1 MRELFEKWLYDNTNL
16 KEGTINSY
24 GSAINSVTEFIKEN
38 KIIDKDIYRINEINE
53 LKQVINI
60 INSSE
65 LYKKKND
72 ETHKRWSNA
81 IDKYEKYM
89 EGKSN
94 NKSSIIKKIKETY
107 EKLKDEKKLLD
118 IKELE
123 EGYRKFYDRFNPE
136 KLSMLEGEELAETI
150 FNISNKD
157 SLVYWLEFKNDDEF
171 KTSTKSYGSISGGS
185 SYKYILYKKSSEDKW
200 ITGSP
205 HNSIILTKD
214 QAIDTAEKIRNELV
228 EGAKIIGKLSPDSGV
243 EEYRILQNKLE
254 NVLSDNNMCSLGWV
268 HKYYHMIY
276 PDKIDTF
283 HNTRWQKHA
292 LISCNIKPEKDKLYV
307 MAGQLMQ
314 VVKEIG
320 IQTSYVMIS
329 MIELFGEPLNY
340 YRINTT
346 SISGD
351 KNCWDEMRSNSYVS
365 IGWSEVGDLRKYD
378 NQDIKEVK
386 NNISYVLESK
396 YKYESPVIGRISNQI
411 KVFYKNIEVG
421 DIVVAVREDIVLGIG
436 QVEGKYEYLEDKD
449 FPHIIRVNWINLRE
463 NRLPNSKEG
472 YGTTVYQYRDIDNIL
487 YINQLSEVKYVDM
500 VSSDRNDSECASCS
514 NCESKN
520 QILYGPPGTGK
531 TYNVISR
538 ALEIIDKEK
547 YKSLIENEENR
558 DEVVLEFNKLLEEG
572 QIAFCT
578 FHQSYG
584 YEEFVEGLRSD
595 EEGKGFVVQ
604 PGIFKLICEKAS
616 AKAQEWL
623 PKYDFDEN
631 KINFY
636 KMALG
641 NKLDNDESIYN
652 YCIDNNC
659 VALGWG
665 ENIDF
670 SKCKAD
676 CDVKE
681 MYSGVSGG
689 ALSAVKCFVTSVKKD
704 DIVIIG
710 DGMKKAR
717 AIGRVIGDYEF
728 NEDTPIGYNHFRKV
742 EWLYKDGNLD
752 KTDILKSKSLSQGS
766 IYKFK
771 TEDLNLSRIR
781 ELISHKSEQSENVK
795 NYVLIIDEINRGNI
809 SKIFG
814 ELITLIE
821 EDKRLGE
828 KNELKVTLPYSN
840 DKFGVPSNVYI
851 LGTMNTADRSIA
863 LLDTALRRRFTFKE
877 YMPDVSKIS
886 VDVDGIN
893 VGRFLDVI
901 NKRVE
906 YLFDRDHTIGHA
918 YFMKDN
924 LTFEDLV
931 LIMKNKIIPLLQE
944 YFYGDWE
951 KVELILGG
959 AGINN
964 DYFINKKKVNVSG
977 LFKTNIIDN
986 YQEQYIYSIVD
997 NPTKEAF
1004 LNVYEGITE

>member
-1 MRELFEKWLYDNTNL
+1 MEKQDY
-16 KEGTINSY
+16 I
-24 GSAINSVTEFIKEN
+24 
-38 KIIDKDIYRINEINE
+38 EI
-53 LKQVINI
+53 
-60 INSSE
+60 
-65 LYKKKND
+65 
-72 ETHKRWSNA
+72 
-81 IDKYEKYM
+81 
-89 EGKSN
+89 
-94 NKSSIIKKIKETY
+94 
-107 EKLKDEKKLLD
+107 
-118 IKELE
+118 
-123 EGYRKFYDRFNPE
+123 
-136 KLSMLEGEELAETI
+136 
-150 FNISNKD
+150 
-157 SLVYWLEFKNDDEF
+157 LEFLRDHSKE
-171 KTSTKSYGSISGGS
+171 
-185 SYKYILYKKSSEDKW
+185 
-200 ITGSP
+200 
-205 HNSIILTKD
+205 
-214 QAIDTAEKIRNELV
+214 
-228 EGAKIIGKLSPDSGV
+228 
-243 EEYRILQNKLE
+243 
-254 NVLSDNNMCSLGWV
+254 
-268 HKYYHMIY
+268 IY
-276 PDKIDTF
+276 
-283 HNTRWQKHA
+283 
-292 LISCNIKPEKDKLYV
+292 IKPEKAKNDSDKKIY
-307 MAGQLMQ
+307 
-314 VVKEIG
+314 E
-320 IQTSYVMIS
+320 
-329 MIELFGEPLNY
+329 ELAL
-340 YRINTT
+340 
-346 SISGD
+346 SGD
-351 KNCWDEMRSNSYVS
+351 KSLKKFKEISDRYLGKFTSSTNPRWFDPSKESRVKSYFWTQLKYKEKEKLSTSVAIFAEKEKKLRYRITLEIRDDKSIETDYIRHFRYLNILNVDNTNFEYFGKRNENLELNSLSKEEIKKWIEDVKSRKEKKIQVGRTLEYEDILSMDVKDIEGFFDNTVNELIRYYEAAVSSNSGS
-365 IGWSEVGDLRKYD
+365 
-378 NQDIKEVK
+378 
-386 NNISYVLESK
+386 
-396 YKYESPVIGRISNQI
+396 ESPM
-411 KVFYKNIEVG
+411 
-421 DIVVAVREDIVLGIG
+421 GIG
-436 QVEGKYEYLEDKD
+436 KCETS
-449 FPHIIRVNWINLRE
+449 I
-463 NRLPNSKEG
+463 
-472 YGTTVYQYRDIDNIL
+472 
-487 YINQLSEVKYVDM
+487 
-500 VSSDRNDSECASCS
+500 
-514 NCESKN
+514 ESKN

-531 TYNVISR
+531 TYNVINR

-558 DEVVLEFNKLLEEG
+558 DGVVLEFNKLLEEG

-616 AKAQEWL
+616 AKAQEGL

-652 YCIDNNC
+652 YCIENNC

-670 SKCKAD
+670 SKCKTD
-676 CDVKE
+676 SDVKAV
-681 MYSGVSGG
+681 YSGASGG

-710 DGMKKAR
+710 YGVKKAR
-717 AIGRVIGDYEF
+717 AIGRVIGGYEF

-781 ELISHKSEQSENVK
+781 ELISPKSEESENVK

-821 EDKRLGE
+821 EDKRLGA

-877 YMPDVSKIS
+877 YMPDVSKVS
-886 VDVDGIN
+886 ADVDGIN
-893 VGRFLDVI
+893 ISRFLDVI
-901 NKRVE
+901 NKRIE

-924 LTFEDLV
+924 LIFEDLV

-959 AGINN
+959 AGTNN
-964 DYFINKKKVNVSG
+964 DYFINKKKVNVNG
-977 LFKTNIIDN
+977 LFKTNIMDN
-986 YQEQYIYSIVD
+986 YQEQYTYSIVD

>member
-1 MRELFEKWLYDNTNL
+1 MEKQDY
-16 KEGTINSY
+16 I
-24 GSAINSVTEFIKEN
+24 
-38 KIIDKDIYRINEINE
+38 EI
-53 LKQVINI
+53 
-60 INSSE
+60 
-65 LYKKKND
+65 
-72 ETHKRWSNA
+72 
-81 IDKYEKYM
+81 
-89 EGKSN
+89 
-94 NKSSIIKKIKETY
+94 
-107 EKLKDEKKLLD
+107 
-118 IKELE
+118 
-123 EGYRKFYDRFNPE
+123 
-136 KLSMLEGEELAETI
+136 
-150 FNISNKD
+150 
-157 SLVYWLEFKNDDEF
+157 LEFLRDHSKE
-171 KTSTKSYGSISGGS
+171 
-185 SYKYILYKKSSEDKW
+185 
-200 ITGSP
+200 
-205 HNSIILTKD
+205 
-214 QAIDTAEKIRNELV
+214 
-228 EGAKIIGKLSPDSGV
+228 
-243 EEYRILQNKLE
+243 
-254 NVLSDNNMCSLGWV
+254 
-268 HKYYHMIY
+268 IY
-276 PDKIDTF
+276 
-283 HNTRWQKHA
+283 
-292 LISCNIKPEKDKLYV
+292 IKPEKAKNDSDKKIY
-307 MAGQLMQ
+307 
-314 VVKEIG
+314 E
-320 IQTSYVMIS
+320 
-329 MIELFGEPLNY
+329 ELAL
-340 YRINTT
+340 
-346 SISGD
+346 SGD
-351 KNCWDEMRSNSYVS
+351 KSLKKFKEISDRYVAKLTSSTNPRWFDPSKESRVKSYFWTQLKYKEKEKLSTSIAIFAEKEKKLRYRITLEIRDDKSIEKDYIRHFRYLNILNVDNTNFEYFGERNENLELNSLTKEEIKKWIEDVKSRKEKKIQVGRTLEYEDILSMDVEDIERFFDNTVNELIRYYEAAVSSNSGNVSSMS
-365 IGWSEVGDLRKYD
+365 IGKCGT
-378 NQDIKEVK
+378 
-386 NNISYVLESK
+386 SK
-396 YKYESPVIGRISNQI
+396 
-411 KVFYKNIEVG
+411 
-421 DIVVAVREDIVLGIG
+421 
-436 QVEGKYEYLEDKD
+436 
-449 FPHIIRVNWINLRE
+449 
-463 NRLPNSKEG
+463 
-472 YGTTVYQYRDIDNIL
+472 
-487 YINQLSEVKYVDM
+487 
-500 VSSDRNDSECASCS
+500 
-514 NCESKN
+514 ESKN

-558 DEVVLEFNKLLEEG
+558 DGVVLEFNKLLEEG

-710 DGMKKAR
+710 YGMKKAR

-931 LIMKNKIIPLLQE
+931 LIMKNKIIPLLKE

>member
-1 MRELFEKWLYDNTNL
+1 MREGNNMEKQDY
-16 KEGTINSY
+16 I
-24 GSAINSVTEFIKEN
+24 
-38 KIIDKDIYRINEINE
+38 EI
-53 LKQVINI
+53 
-60 INSSE
+60 
-65 LYKKKND
+65 
-72 ETHKRWSNA
+72 
-81 IDKYEKYM
+81 
-89 EGKSN
+89 
-94 NKSSIIKKIKETY
+94 
-107 EKLKDEKKLLD
+107 
-118 IKELE
+118 
-123 EGYRKFYDRFNPE
+123 
-136 KLSMLEGEELAETI
+136 
-150 FNISNKD
+150 
-157 SLVYWLEFKNDDEF
+157 LEFLRDHSKE
-171 KTSTKSYGSISGGS
+171 
-185 SYKYILYKKSSEDKW
+185 
-200 ITGSP
+200 
-205 HNSIILTKD
+205 
-214 QAIDTAEKIRNELV
+214 
-228 EGAKIIGKLSPDSGV
+228 
-243 EEYRILQNKLE
+243 
-254 NVLSDNNMCSLGWV
+254 
-268 HKYYHMIY
+268 IY
-276 PDKIDTF
+276 
-283 HNTRWQKHA
+283 
-292 LISCNIKPEKDKLYV
+292 IKPEKAKNDSDKKIY
-307 MAGQLMQ
+307 
-314 VVKEIG
+314 E
-320 IQTSYVMIS
+320 
-329 MIELFGEPLNY
+329 ELAL
-340 YRINTT
+340 
-346 SISGD
+346 SGD
-351 KNCWDEMRSNSYVS
+351 KSLKKFKEISDRYVAKLTSSTNPRWFDPSKESRVKSYFWTQLKYKEKEKLSTSIAIFAEKEKKLRYRITLEIRDDKSIEKDYIRHFRYLNILNVDNTNFEYFGERNENLELNSLTKEEIKKWIEDVKSRKEKKIQVGRTLEYEDILSMDVEDIERFFDNTVNELIRYYEAAVSSNSGNVSSMS
-365 IGWSEVGDLRKYD
+365 IGKCGT
-378 NQDIKEVK
+378 
-386 NNISYVLESK
+386 SK
-396 YKYESPVIGRISNQI
+396 
-411 KVFYKNIEVG
+411 
-421 DIVVAVREDIVLGIG
+421 
-436 QVEGKYEYLEDKD
+436 
-449 FPHIIRVNWINLRE
+449 
-463 NRLPNSKEG
+463 
-472 YGTTVYQYRDIDNIL
+472 
-487 YINQLSEVKYVDM
+487 
-500 VSSDRNDSECASCS
+500 
-514 NCESKN
+514 ESKN

-558 DEVVLEFNKLLEEG
+558 DGVVLEFNKLLEEG

-710 DGMKKAR
+710 YGMKKAR

>member
-1 MRELFEKWLYDNTNL
+1 MEKQDY
-16 KEGTINSY
+16 I
-24 GSAINSVTEFIKEN
+24 
-38 KIIDKDIYRINEINE
+38 EI
-53 LKQVINI
+53 
-60 INSSE
+60 
-65 LYKKKND
+65 
-72 ETHKRWSNA
+72 
-81 IDKYEKYM
+81 
-89 EGKSN
+89 
-94 NKSSIIKKIKETY
+94 
-107 EKLKDEKKLLD
+107 
-118 IKELE
+118 
-123 EGYRKFYDRFNPE
+123 
-136 KLSMLEGEELAETI
+136 
-150 FNISNKD
+150 
-157 SLVYWLEFKNDDEF
+157 LEFLRDHSKE
-171 KTSTKSYGSISGGS
+171 
-185 SYKYILYKKSSEDKW
+185 
-200 ITGSP
+200 
-205 HNSIILTKD
+205 
-214 QAIDTAEKIRNELV
+214 
-228 EGAKIIGKLSPDSGV
+228 
-243 EEYRILQNKLE
+243 
-254 NVLSDNNMCSLGWV
+254 
-268 HKYYHMIY
+268 IY
-276 PDKIDTF
+276 
-283 HNTRWQKHA
+283 
-292 LISCNIKPEKDKLYV
+292 IKPEKAKNDSDKRIY
-307 MAGQLMQ
+307 
-314 VVKEIG
+314 E
-320 IQTSYVMIS
+320 
-329 MIELFGEPLNY
+329 ELAL
-340 YRINTT
+340 
-346 SISGD
+346 SGD
-351 KNCWDEMRSNSYVS
+351 KSLKKFKEISDRYLGKFTSSTNPRWFDPSKESRVKSYF
-365 IGWSEVGDLRKYD
+365 WTQL
-378 NQDIKEVK
+378 
-386 NNISYVLESK
+386 K
-396 YKYESPVIGRISNQI
+396 YKEKEKLSTSVAIFAEKEKKLRYRITLEIRDDKSIETDYIRHFRYLNILNVDNTNFEYFGERNENLELNSLSKEEIKKWIEDVKSRKEKKIQVGRTLE
-411 KVFYKNIEVG
+411 Y
-421 DIVVAVREDIVLGIG
+421 EDILSMDVKDI
-436 QVEGKYEYLEDKD
+436 EGFFDNTVNELIRYYE
-449 FPHIIRVNWINLRE
+449 VA
-463 NRLPNSKEG
+463 
-472 YGTTVYQYRDIDNIL
+472 
-487 YINQLSEVKYVDM
+487 
-500 VSSDRNDSECASCS
+500 VSSDSGSESS
-514 NCESKN
+514 MGIGKCETSTKSKN

-531 TYNVISR
+531 TYNVINR

-558 DEVVLEFNKLLEEG
+558 DGGVLEFNKLLEEG

-604 PGIFKLICEKAS
+604 PGIFKVICEKAS
-616 AKAQEWL
+616 AKAQEGL
-623 PKYDFDEN
+623 PKYDFNEN

-652 YCIDNNC
+652 YCIENNC

-665 ENIDF
+665 ENTDF
-670 SKCKAD
+670 SKCKTD
-676 CDVKE
+676 SDVKE
-681 MYSGVSGG
+681 VYSGASSG

-710 DGMKKAR
+710 YGVKKAR

-771 TEDLNLSRIR
+771 TDDLNLSRIR
-781 ELISHKSEQSENVK
+781 ELISTKSEESENVK

-821 EDKRLGE
+821 DDKRLGE

-877 YMPDVSKIS
+877 YMPDISKIS
-886 VDVDGIN
+886 ADVDGIN

-901 NKRVE
+901 NKRIE

-931 LIMKNKIIPLLQE
+931 SIMKNKIIPLLQE

-959 AGINN
+959 AGTNN

-977 LFKTNIIDN
+977 LFKTNIMDN

-997 NPTKEAF
+997 SPTKEAF
-1004 LNVYEGITE
+1004 LNVYEGIAE